1 LSSFDKKLPNELK
14 RIWEASKQENIL
26 SGPSTADAWMRLE
39 QRLDIKDPAPARV
52 KGRNNYIPIQPRL
65 AYAFA
70 LMIIALLAGPKI
82 YDLVT
87 HITVSAERGSKIEIN
102 LTDGT
107 SVRLNSES
115 SLKYKRNFN
124 SESRI
129 VNLSGEGYFQV
140 VKGDYPFTVNSQY
153 GTVTVLGTKFNV
165 LARNENVE
173 VVVNEGVISFIPKKQ
188 GKPKTDKVIV
198 KAGLYVNT
206 NDLTP
211 QPLPHPEYPG
221 WIHDKLILNKTNLE
235 IVCAKIERKFDV
247 NIELASDQLH
257 DISIT
262 GVINAVD
269 LDGVLTTLAILSKR
283 SYRFEKETYIFY

>member
-1 LSSFDKKLPNELK
+1 MK

-140 VKGDYPFTVNSQY
+140 VKGDYPFTVNTQY

>member
-1 LSSFDKKLPNELK
+1 MK

>member
-1 LSSFDKKLPNELK
+1 MK
-14 RIWEASKQENIL
+14 
-26 SGPSTADAWMRLE
+26 
-39 QRLDIKDPAPARV
+39 
-52 KGRNNYIPIQPRL
+52 
-65 AYAFA
+65 
-70 LMIIALLAGPKI
+70 
-82 YDLVT
+82 
-87 HITVSAERGSKIEIN
+87 
-102 LTDGT
+102 
-107 SVRLNSES
+107 LNSES

-129 VNLSGEGYFQV
+129 VKLSGEGYFQV
-140 VKGDYPFTVNSQY
+140 VKGDYPFTVETLY
-153 GTVTVLGTKFNV
+153 GTVTVLGTKFNIH
-165 LARNENVE
+165 ARNENVE
-173 VVVNEGVISFIPKKQ
+173 VVVNEGAISFILKQ
-188 GKPKTDKVIV
+188 DKPKSDKVIV
-198 KAGLYVNT
+198 KAGHYSNN
-206 NDLTP
+206 NDPIP

-262 GVINAVD
+262 GVINTVD

>member
-1 LSSFDKKLPNELK
+1 
-14 RIWEASKQENIL
+14 
-26 SGPSTADAWMRLE
+26 MRLE
-39 QRLDIKDPAPARV
+39 QRLNIKDPVPARV
-52 KGRNNYIPIQPRL
+52 KGRNNYFPIQPRL

-82 YDLVT
+82 YDLAT
-87 HITVSAERGSKIEIN
+87 HITVSAERGNKIEIN

-129 VNLSGEGYFQV
+129 VNLSGEGYFHV

-173 VVVNEGVISFIPKKQ
+173 VVVNEGVISFIPKQ
-188 GKPKTDKVIV
+188 GKPKTGKVIV
-198 KAGLYVNT
+198 KAGHYANT
-206 NDLTP
+206 NDPDP

>member
-1 LSSFDKKLPNELK
+1 
-14 RIWEASKQENIL
+14 
-26 SGPSTADAWMRLE
+26 
-39 QRLDIKDPAPARV
+39 
-52 KGRNNYIPIQPRL
+52 
-65 AYAFA
+65 
-70 LMIIALLAGPKI
+70 MIIALLSGPKI
-82 YDLVT
+82 YDMAT
-87 HITVSAERGSKIEIN
+87 HTTVSAERGGQAEIN
-102 LTDGT
+102 LADGS
-107 SVRLNSES
+107 SVKLNSES

-129 VNLSGEGYFQV
+129 VNLNGEGYFEV
-140 VKGDYPFTVNSQY
+140 VKGDYPFTVQTLY

-165 LARNENVE
+165 HARNENVE
-173 VVVNEGVISFIPKKQ
+173 VVVNEGAISFIPKQ
-188 GKPKTDKVIV
+188 DKPKSDKVIV
-198 KAGLYVNT
+198 KAGHYSNN
-206 NDLTP
+206 NDPVP
-211 QPLPHPEYPG
+211 QLLPHPEYPG

>member
-52 KGRNNYIPIQPRL
+52 KRRNNYIPIQPRL

-140 VKGDYPFTVNSQY
+140 VKGDYPFTVNTQY

>member
-1 LSSFDKKLPNELK
+1 MK

-52 KGRNNYIPIQPRL
+52 KRRNNYIPIQPRL

-140 VKGDYPFTVNSQY
+140 VKGDYPFTVNTQY

>member
-1 LSSFDKKLPNELK
+1 MSSFDKKLPNDLK

-39 QRLDIKDPAPARV
+39 QRLDIKDPVPARV
-52 KGRNNYIPIQPRL
+52 KGRNNYFPIQPRL

-82 YDLVT
+82 YDLAT

>member
-1 LSSFDKKLPNELK
+1 MK

-39 QRLDIKDPAPARV
+39 QRLDIKDPVPARV
-52 KGRNNYIPIQPRL
+52 KGRNNYFPIQPRL

-70 LMIIALLAGPKI
+70 LMIIAILAGPKI
-82 YDLVT
+82 YDLAT
-87 HITVSAERGSKIEIN
+87 HITVSAERGSKTEIN

-129 VNLSGEGYFQV
+129 VDLIGEGYFQV
-140 VKGDYPFTVNSQY
+140 VKGDYPFTVNTQY
-153 GTVTVLGTKFNV
+153 GKVTVLGTKFNV

-173 VVVNEGVISFIPKKQ
+173 VVVNEGVISFIPKQ
-188 GKPKTDKVIV
+188 GKPKTGKVIV
-198 KAGLYVNT
+198 KAGHYANT
-206 NDLTP
+206 NDPAP

-221 WIHDKLILNKTNLE
+221 WIHDKLILNNTNLE

-247 NIELASDQLH
+247 NIELASNQLH

>member
-1 LSSFDKKLPNELK
+1 MKK
-14 RIWEASKQENIL
+14 IWEASEQVNTPM
-26 SGPSTADAWMRLE
+26 GPNTGDAWMRLE
-39 QRLDIKDPAPARV
+39 QRLDMEDVTSARV
-52 KGRNNYIPIQPRL
+52 KHRNNYFPIQPRL
-65 AYAFA
+65 AFAFS
-70 LMIIALLAGPKI
+70 LIIIVFLTGPKI
-82 YDLVT
+82 YDLAT
-87 HITVSAERGSKIEIN
+87 YITVSTARGGQTEIN

-107 SVRLNSES
+107 SVRLNAES
-115 SLKYKRNFN
+115 SLKYKRKFN
-124 SESRI
+124 SETRI
-129 VNLSGEGYFQV
+129 VNLSGEGYFKV
-140 VKGDYPFTVNSQY
+140 VKGDYPFTVNTQY

-165 LARNENVE
+165 HARNENVE
-173 VVVNEGVISFIPKKQ
+173 VVVNEGTISFITKQ
-188 GKPKTDKVIV
+188 DKSKSDKVVV
-198 KAGLYVNT
+198 KAGHYSNN
-206 NDLTP
+206 NDPIP
-211 QPLPHPEYPG
+211 QLLPHPEYPG

>member
-1 LSSFDKKLPNELK
+1 MK

-39 QRLDIKDPAPARV
+39 QRLDIKDPVPARV
-52 KGRNNYIPIQPRL
+52 KGRNNYFPIQPRL

-70 LMIIALLAGPKI
+70 LMIIAILAGPKI
-82 YDLVT
+82 YDLAT
-87 HITVSAERGSKIEIN
+87 HITVSAERGSKTEIN

-129 VNLSGEGYFQV
+129 VDLIGEGYFQV
-140 VKGDYPFTVNSQY
+140 VKGDYPFTVNTQY
-153 GTVTVLGTKFNV
+153 GKVTVLGTKFNV

-173 VVVNEGVISFIPKKQ
+173 VVVNEGVISFIPKQ
-188 GKPKTDKVIV
+188 GKPKTGKVIV
-198 KAGLYVNT
+198 KAGHYANT
-206 NDLTP
+206 NDPAP

-221 WIHDKLILNKTNLE
+221 WIHDKLILNNTNLE
-235 IVCAKIERKFDV
+235 IVCAKIERKFNV

>member
-1 LSSFDKKLPNELK
+1 MK

-39 QRLDIKDPAPARV
+39 QRLDIKDPVPARF
-52 KGRNNYIPIQPRL
+52 KGRKNYFPIQPRL

-70 LMIIALLAGPKI
+70 LMIIALLTGPKI
-82 YDLVT
+82 YDLAT
-87 HITVSAERGSKIEIN
+87 HITVSTERGSETEIN

-140 VKGDYPFTVNSQY
+140 VKGDYPFTVNTQY
-153 GTVTVLGTKFNV
+153 SKVTVLGTKFNV

-173 VVVNEGVISFIPKKQ
+173 VVVNEGAISFIPKQ
-188 GKPKTDKVIV
+188 GKLKTGKVIV
-198 KAGLYVNT
+198 KAGHYANT
-206 NDLTP
+206 NDPAP

-221 WIHDKLILNKTNLE
+221 WIHDKLIINNTNLE
-235 IVCAKIERKFDV
+235 IVCAKIERKFNV

-269 LDGVLTTLAILSKR
+269 LDGVLTTLAICSSR
-283 SYRFEKETYIFY
+283 VYIDNLQ

>member
-1 LSSFDKKLPNELK
+1 MK
-14 RIWEASKQENIL
+14 RIWEASKQENTPA
-26 SGPSTADAWMRLE
+26 GPSTADAWMRLE
-39 QRLDIKDPAPARV
+39 QSLDIKDLTPARV
-52 KGRNNYIPIQPRL
+52 QYRKNYLPIQTRL

-70 LMIIALLAGPKI
+70 LMIIAFLTGPII
-82 YDLVT
+82 YDYAT
-87 HITVSAERGSKIEIN
+87 HITVSAERGGQAEIN

-107 SVRLNSES
+107 SVKLNSES

>member
-1 LSSFDKKLPNELK
+1 LK
-14 RIWEASKQENIL
+14 RIWEASKQANT
-26 SGPSTADAWMRLE
+26 STGPSTADAWMRLE
-39 QRLDIKDPAPARV
+39 QRLDIKDPVPARV
-52 KGRNNYIPIQPRL
+52 QHRKNYIPIQPRL
-65 AYAFA
+65 AYAFS
-70 LMIIALLAGPKI
+70 LMIIALLTGPKI
-82 YDLVT
+82 YDLAT
-87 HITVSAERGSKIEIN
+87 HITVSAERGGQAKIN

-129 VNLSGEGYFQV
+129 VKLNGEGYFQV
-140 VKGDYPFTVNSQY
+140 VKGDFPFTVNTQY

-173 VVVNEGVISFIPKKQ
+173 VVVNEGAISFIPKQ
-188 GKPKTDKVIV
+188 DKPKTDKVIV
-198 KAGLYVNT
+198 KAGHYANT
-206 NDLTP
+206 NDPVP

-257 DISIT
+257 DIS
-262 GVINAVD
+262 
-269 LDGVLTTLAILSKR
+269 
-283 SYRFEKETYIFY
+283 YIFY

>member
-140 VKGDYPFTVNSQY
+140 VKGDYPFTVNTQY

>member
-1 LSSFDKKLPNELK
+1 MK

-52 KGRNNYIPIQPRL
+52 KGRNNYFPIQPRL

-70 LMIIALLAGPKI
+70 LMIIALLTGPKI
-82 YDLVT
+82 YDLAT
-87 HITVSAERGSKIEIN
+87 HITVSTERGSETVIN

-129 VNLSGEGYFQV
+129 INLSGEGYFQV
-140 VKGDYPFTVNSQY
+140 VKGDYPFTVNTQY
-153 GTVTVLGTKFNV
+153 GKVTVLGTKFNV

-173 VVVNEGVISFIPKKQ
+173 IVVNEGAIYFIPKQ
-188 GKPKTDKVIV
+188 GKLKTGKVIV
-198 KAGLYVNT
+198 KAGHYANT
-206 NDLTP
+206 NDPAP

-221 WIHDKLILNKTNLE
+221 WIHDKLILNNTNLE
-235 IVCAKIERKFDV
+235 IVCAKIERKFNV